1 LRLVLQ
7 TRRFFSPLITHHLS
21 LITSVGYHALIR
33 SKLMVM
39 PSQTKSAG
47 RSSRPLRAVESILE
61 LVGCTPLLRLSRFAP
76 APLAGVFA
84 KLEYMNPGG
93 SVKDRAALGMILDAE
108 RRGVLQPGAT
118 IIEPTAGNTGIGLA
132 LVGVA
137 RGYSVLLCVPEG
149 YSREKMKIMEA
160 LGGRIEYVPAE
171 EGMEGAVRRARELAS
186 ETPGSFIPQQFENPA
201 NPRFHEETT
210 AREIIEQME
219 GRVDAVVL
227 GCGSAGT
234 FTGITRA
241 IREAN
246 PQVYC
251 ALVEPEGS
259 ILGGGD
265 PGFYRLEG
273 IGQREFIPP
282 NLDRDAAD
290 EIIAVSDA
298 EAFATVR
305 ELARTEG
312 VLGGGSTGAV
322 AAASRRV
329 AQRLGADKRVVT
341 LFPDGAERY
350 MSQGIFDE

>member
-1 LRLVLQ
+1 MA
-7 TRRFFSPLITHHLS
+7 T
-21 LITSVGYHALIR
+21 
-33 SKLMVM
+33 
-39 PSQTKSAG
+39 PSQITNAG
-47 RSSRPLRAVESILE
+47 SDRAPLRPVDSVLE
-61 LVGCTPLLRLSRFAP
+61 LVGGTPLLRLSRFAP
-76 APLAGVFA
+76 PPAAELFA

-108 RRGVLQPGAT
+108 RRGVLKPGAT
-118 IIEPTAGNTGIGLA
+118 IVEPTAGNTGIGLA

-137 RGYSVLLCVPEG
+137 RGYKVVLCVPEG

-160 LGGRIEYVPAE
+160 LGGRVEYVPAE
-171 EGMEGAVRRARELAS
+171 EGMEGAVRRARELAE
-186 ETPGSFIPQQFENPA
+186 ETPGSFVPQQFENPA
-201 NPRFHEETT
+201 NPLYHEETT
-210 AREIIEQME
+210 AREIIEQTD

-234 FTGITRA
+234 FTGLTRA
-241 IREAN
+241 LGRVN
-246 PQVYC
+246 PSLLCV
-251 ALVEPEGS
+251 LVEPEGS

-282 NLDRDAAD
+282 NLDRDGAD

-312 VLGGGSTGAV
+312 VLGGGSTGA
-322 AAASRRV
+322 AAAAARKV
-329 AQRLGADKRVVT
+329 AERLGPGKRVVT

-350 MSQGIFDE
+350 MSQGIFD

>member
-1 LRLVLQ
+1 
-7 TRRFFSPLITHHLS
+7 
-21 LITSVGYHALIR
+21 
-33 SKLMVM
+33 MVT
-39 PSQTKSAG
+39 PSQIKNVG
-47 RSSRPLRAVESILE
+47 RDRTPLRPVDSILD
-61 LVGCTPLLRLSRFAP
+61 LVGATPLLRLSRFAP
-76 APLAGVFA
+76 PPAAELFA

-108 RRGVLQPGAT
+108 RRGVLRPGAT
-118 IIEPTAGNTGIGLA
+118 IVEPTAGNTGIGLA

-137 RGYSVLLCVPEG
+137 RGYRVVLCVPEG

-160 LGGRIEYVPAE
+160 LGGRVEYVPAE
-171 EGMEGAVRRARELAS
+171 QGMEGAVRRARELAA
-186 ETPGSFIPQQFENPA
+186 ETPGSFVPQQFENPA

-210 AREIIEQME
+210 AREIVEQTD

-234 FTGITRA
+234 FTGLTRA
-241 IREAN
+241 LRRLN
-246 PQVYC
+246 PDLRCV
-251 ALVEPEGS
+251 LVEPEGS

-290 EIIAVSDA
+290 EIVAVPDA
-298 EAFATVR
+298 EAFATVK

-312 VLGGGSTGAV
+312 VLGGGSTGA
-322 AAASRRV
+322 AAAAARKV
-329 AQRLGADKRVVT
+329 AERLGEGKRVVT

-350 MSQGIFDE
+350 MSQGIFD